1 MVSIKKPSVS
11 FFLLLAIILDFNYL
25 QGQSIPS
32 YVPTNGLVGWWPFNG
47 NAQDASGNGN
57 HGNVSGPTLTADR
70 FGVPNRAYN
79 FAANGGISCM
89 PFLGMNEITISFW
102 FFIPTSSDGRC
113 MITQNTATNCSDV
126 SALIIY
132 HPWIEEFYASS
143 STGTCGIGSA
153 TGTGFINA
161 NSSLYGTWHLRTMI
175 QKNNGVVLD
184 FIDTTLMTSHNRSN
198 FYWCNSNNA
207 SFRIGGPWWGGD
219 PQFFT
224 GKLDDIGVWNRA
236 LTNPE
241 ILELYLSQ
249 QCQIS
254 ITSQPLNQVTSINST
269 ADFAINSSIS
279 TATHHWQSNS
289 GFGFQD
295 LYNAGQYS
303 GVTSSTLTVSNTS
316 LQNNNQLFRCI
327 VTTPNCGSDTS
338 DIVTLTVSS
347 SGQGPALPRKFNYQA
362 VVRDSMGALI
372 TNRHVSL
379 RVTLLRGSAPHSP
392 ELFKEAHQAS
402 TNASGLLTVKIG
414 NGQSILGSMDSIDWS
429 QGMVYL
435 RTEIDPTGGNTFSM
449 VNTAELLSVPYALY
463 SLNSGGGPSG
473 PAGPQGPSGP
483 MGLQGVQGAP
493 GNDGVGILSITNTGN
508 NMVITLSNGNT
519 YSVPLPAPN
528 DQAAKNAKT
537 LIYTTDGF

>member
-1 MVSIKKPSVS
+1 
-11 FFLLLAIILDFNYL
+11 
-25 QGQSIPS
+25 
-32 YVPTNGLVGWWPFNG
+32 
-47 NAQDASGNGN
+47 
-57 HGNVSGPTLTADR
+57 
-70 FGVPNRAYN
+70 
-79 FAANGGISCM
+79 
-89 PFLGMNEITISFW
+89 
-102 FFIPTSSDGRC
+102 
-113 MITQNTATNCSDV
+113 
-126 SALIIY
+126 
-132 HPWIEEFYASS
+132 
-143 STGTCGIGSA
+143 
-153 TGTGFINA
+153 
-161 NSSLYGTWHLRTMI
+161 MI

-236 LTNPE
+236 LTNQE

-254 ITSQPLNQVTSINST
+254 ITSQPLNQVTAINST

-279 TATHHWQSNS
+279 TATYLWQSNS
-289 GFGFQD
+289 GFGFQA
-295 LYNAGQYS
+295 LHNAAQYS

-327 VTTPNCGSDTS
+327 VTAPNCGSDTS

-372 TNRHVSL
+372 TNRNVSL

-392 ELFKEAHQAS
+392 ELFKETHQAN
-402 TNASGLLTVKIG
+402 TNATGLLTVKIG

-435 RTEIDPTGGNTFSM
+435 RTEIDPTGGNTFSV

-463 SLNSGGGPSG
+463 SLNSGGGPPG
-473 PAGPQGPSGP
+473 PAGP

>member
-1 MVSIKKPSVS
+1 MKQFTFLTCLVLFYLNSFAQSNCFREIPLTNVINYNLASEGFNTPRGNVILGNVPFQLPIQGNTSWNANVGFGPNPRTVLIPIQQSGVKNIYSLINTFWGSPSGIH
-11 FFLLLAIILDFNYL
+11 ARIILQFSDGTTQIKEL
-25 QGQSIPS
+25 QGNSDIRDFRQNNYTNTINNLTTVNVYNSGSDRLDMLRISVNDTNTIKVLSSILIED
-32 YVPTNGLVGWWPFNG
+32 NGTQGFQRIVL
-47 NAQDASGNGN
+47 SGLTLGL
-57 HGNVSGPTLTADR
+57 SGPIILT
-70 FGVPNRAYN
+70 
-79 FAANGGISCM
+79 
-89 PFLGMNEITISFW
+89 
-102 FFIPTSSDGRC
+102 
-113 MITQNTATNCSDV
+113 
-126 SALIIY
+126 
-132 HPWIEEFYASS
+132 
-143 STGTCGIGSA
+143 
-153 TGTGFINA
+153 
-161 NSSLYGTWHLRTMI
+161 
-175 QKNNGVVLD
+175 
-184 FIDTTLMTSHNRSN
+184 
-198 FYWCNSNNA
+198 
-207 SFRIGGPWWGGD
+207 
-219 PQFFT
+219 
-224 GKLDDIGVWNRA
+224 
-236 LTNPE
+236 
-241 ILELYLSQ
+241 
-249 QCQIS
+249 
-254 ITSQPLNQVTSINST
+254 QPLNYVSNING
-269 ADFAINSSIS
+269 SSLFTLISNDS

-372 TNRHVSL
+372 TNRNVSL

-392 ELFKEAHQAS
+392 ELFKETHQAN
-402 TNASGLLTVKIG
+402 TNATGLLTVKIG

>member
-1 MVSIKKPSVS
+1 M
-11 FFLLLAIILDFNYL
+11 
-25 QGQSIPS
+25 
-32 YVPTNGLVGWWPFNG
+32 GL
-47 NAQDASGNGN
+47 
-57 HGNVSGPTLTADR
+57 
-70 FGVPNRAYN
+70 
-79 FAANGGISCM
+79 
-89 PFLGMNEITISFW
+89 
-102 FFIPTSSDGRC
+102 
-113 MITQNTATNCSDV
+113 
-126 SALIIY
+126 
-132 HPWIEEFYASS
+132 
-143 STGTCGIGSA
+143 
-153 TGTGFINA
+153 
-161 NSSLYGTWHLRTMI
+161 
-175 QKNNGVVLD
+175 
-184 FIDTTLMTSHNRSN
+184 
-198 FYWCNSNNA
+198 
-207 SFRIGGPWWGGD
+207 
-219 PQFFT
+219 
-224 GKLDDIGVWNRA
+224 
-236 LTNPE
+236 
-241 ILELYLSQ
+241 
-249 QCQIS
+249 
-254 ITSQPLNQVTSINST
+254 
-269 ADFAINSSIS
+269 
-279 TATHHWQSNS
+279 
-289 GFGFQD
+289 GFQN
-295 LYNAGQYS
+295 LSNAGQYS
-303 GVTSSTLTVSNTS
+303 GVTSSTLTVANTS

-372 TNRHVSL
+372 TNRNVSL

-392 ELFKEAHQAS
+392 ELFKETHQAN
-402 TNASGLLTVKIG
+402 TNATGLLTVKIG

-435 RTEIDPTGGNTFSM
+435 RTEIDPTGGNTFSV

-463 SLNSGGGPSG
+463 SLNSGGGPPG

>member
-1 MVSIKKPSVS
+1 MKQIY
-11 FFLLLAIILDFNYL
+11 LLLATLFL
-25 QGQSIPS
+25 VHVQVFGQSVPS
-32 YVPTNGLVGWWPFNG
+32 YVPTNGLVGWWGFNG
-47 NAQDASGNGN
+47 NAQDGSGNGN
-57 HGNVSGPTLTADR
+57 HGTVNGATLTTDR
-70 FGVPNRAYN
+70 FGNQNGAYYFDGVNDYIQLPFGLQNQPISVSVWFKTNIIGSQSIVDNDIAHLWGNNIILDYQANNRICLLFHDGHVVSNYAYSTNQNYHVIAIWENTSCKLYVNGVLIDN
-79 FAANGGISCM
+79 FLHSQGVNEGGLYRFGVGSS
-89 PFLGMNEITISFW
+89 NAFW
-102 FFIPTSSDGRC
+102 F
-113 MITQNTATNCSDV
+113 N
-126 SALIIY
+126 
-132 HPWIEEFYASS
+132 
-143 STGTCGIGSA
+143 GT
-153 TGTGFINA
+153 
-161 NSSLYGTWHLRTMI
+161 
-175 QKNNGVVLD
+175 
-184 FIDTTLMTSHNRSN
+184 
-198 FYWCNSNNA
+198 
-207 SFRIGGPWWGGD
+207 
-219 PQFFT
+219 
-224 GKLDDIGVWNRA
+224 LDDIGIWNRA
-236 LTNPE
+236 LTPQE
-241 ILELYLSQ
+241 ITNLYIAQS
-249 QCQIS
+249 CQVS
-254 ITSQPLNQVTSINST
+254 ITTQPSNQTTGTNRNVQFSVVSSDSNST
-269 ADFAINSSIS
+269 YR
-279 TATHHWQSNS
+279 WQSNS

-295 LYNAGQYS
+295 LHNAGQYS

-372 TNRHVSL
+372 TNRNVSL

-392 ELFKEAHQAS
+392 ELFKETHQAN
-402 TNASGLLTVKIG
+402 TNATGLLTVKIG

-435 RTEIDPTGGNTFSM
+435 RTEIDPTGGNTFSV

-463 SLNSGGGPSG
+463 SLNSGGGPPG

>member
-1 MVSIKKPSVS
+1 MKQFTFLTCLVLFYLNSFAQSNCFREIPLTNVINYNLASEGVNTPRGNVILGNVPFQLPIQGNTSWNANVGFGPNPRTVLIPIQQSGVKNIYSLINTLWGSPSGIH
-11 FFLLLAIILDFNYL
+11 ARIILQFSDGTTQIKEL
-25 QGQSIPS
+25 QGNSDIRDFRQNNFTNTINNLTTVNVYNSGSDRLDMLRISVNDTNTIKVLSSILIED
-32 YVPTNGLVGWWPFNG
+32 NG
-47 NAQDASGNGN
+47 AQGFQRIVLSGL
-57 HGNVSGPTLTADR
+57 TL
-70 FGVPNRAYN
+70 G
-79 FAANGGISCM
+79 
-89 PFLGMNEITISFW
+89 L
-102 FFIPTSSDGRC
+102 SSP
-113 MITQNTATNCSDV
+113 
-126 SALIIY
+126 II
-132 HPWIEEFYASS
+132 
-143 STGTCGIGSA
+143 
-153 TGTGFINA
+153 
-161 NSSLYGTWHLRTMI
+161 
-175 QKNNGVVLD
+175 
-184 FIDTTLMTSHNRSN
+184 
-198 FYWCNSNNA
+198 
-207 SFRIGGPWWGGD
+207 
-219 PQFFT
+219 
-224 GKLDDIGVWNRA
+224 
-236 LTNPE
+236 LT
-241 ILELYLSQ
+241 
-249 QCQIS
+249 
-254 ITSQPLNQVTSINST
+254 QPLNYVSTING
-269 ADFAINSSIS
+269 SSLFTLISNDS
-279 TATHHWQSNS
+279 TATYLWQSNS

-295 LYNAGQYS
+295 LHNAGQYS
-303 GVTSSTLTVSNTS
+303 GVTSSTLTVANTS

-327 VTTPNCGSDTS
+327 VTAPNCGSDTS

-347 SGQGPALPRKFNYQA
+347 SGQSPALPRKFNYQA

-372 TNRHVSL
+372 TNRNVSL

-392 ELFKEAHQAS
+392 ELFKETHQAS

-435 RTEIDPTGGNTFSM
+435 RTEIDPTGGNTFSV

-463 SLNSGGGPSG
+463 SLNSGGGPPG